1 MKDTSVSILIPCYNY
16 GRFLGEAIESALAQ
30 THPALEVIVMDDG
43 SSDNTQS
50 VAAGYSGRVR
60 YHHTPNQGLS
70 ATLNTALQLA
80 TGAYYVW
87 LDADNRLSPGFV
99 SKTVA
104 AMQSVNDPLLAFVY
118 TQQRYF
124 EDREGLTARPPF
136 DPNLLKER
144 NYIDACS
151 LVRTDVGRRFLY
163 DPTPVVSRVPDYD
176 FYLTLAE
183 NGFYGLLLDQPL
195 VDYRVHS
202 SSMGRNIGNR
212 YEQVSIM
219 KAILR
224 KHATFYTAA
233 ERQSAVRAAQ
243 NRLLISVIH
252 NRLPGRPFLARL
264 RDMAALI
271 TANPGLEQWWNQ
283 FRYLVTPGI
292 FPQHYE

>member
-1 MKDTSVSILIPCYNY
+1 MKDISVSILIPCYNY

-87 LDADNRLSPGFV
+87 LDADNRLAPGFV

-104 AMQSVNDPLLAFVY
+104 AMQSVDDPLLAFVY

-124 EDREGLTARPPF
+124 GDREGLTARPPF
-136 DPNLLKER
+136 VPNRLKDR

-163 DPTPVVSRVPDYD
+163 DTRPLVSRVPDYD
-176 FYLTLAE
+176 FYLTLSE

-202 SSMGRNIGNR
+202 SSMGRTIGNR

-224 KHATFYTAA
+224 KHATFYTAK
-233 ERQSAVRAAQ
+233 ERRNAVRAAQ
-243 NRLLISVIH
+243 NRLLISIIH
-252 NRLPGRPFLARL
+252 NRLRGRPFQARL
-264 RDMAALI
+264 RDLVALL
-271 TANPGLEQWWNQ
+271 TANPGLAQGWNQ
-283 FRYLVTPGI
+283 FRYLLTPEI
-292 FPQHYE
+292 FSQHHE